1 MLEVNRLKQ
10 HEDNSI
16 HGKNVLESFKY
27 LFHFIITIFF
37 WRFWLWDGVQSL
49 TDKTCAGTRHSA
61 TCGKFKCQ
69 TRKNLCIAYTQVNTH
84 TFFSLSASRSAPSLF
99 FSMKLF
105 HTEDTHLRGSCVP
118 LTQRRLKFI
127 SLTPDKPP
135 PSSHAQE
142 AERLGRPDATG
153 ASDAFQ
159 DQGKMDIDTNTSYS
173 VRTHA
178 HTKRTPEST
187 LTNSLT
193 SCG

>member
-1 MLEVNRLKQ
+1 MFS
-10 HEDNSI
+10 EDLI
-16 HGKNVLESFKY
+16 V
-27 LFHFIITIFF
+27 
-37 WRFWLWDGVQSL
+37 WRVQSSNRQNMCRN
-49 TDKTCAGTRHSA
+49 KAIA

-84 TFFSLSASRSAPSLF
+84 AFFFSLSASRSLPSLF
-99 FSMKLF
+99 LSMKLF
-105 HTEDTHLRGSCVP
+105 HTEDTHLRRSCVP

-142 AERLGRPDATG
+142 VERLGRPDATG
-153 ASDAFQ
+153 ATDAFQ
-159 DQGKMDIDTNTSYS
+159 DEGKMDIDTNTSYS